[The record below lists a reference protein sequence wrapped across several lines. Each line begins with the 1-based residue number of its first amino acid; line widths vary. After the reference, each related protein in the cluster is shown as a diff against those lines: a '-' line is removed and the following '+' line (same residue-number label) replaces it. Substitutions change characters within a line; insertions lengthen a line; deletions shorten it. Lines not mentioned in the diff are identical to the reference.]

1 MGILYTVFDVN
12 PILSGLVIGLLFGLT
27 GYAKEGRENE
37 YLGRVVENS

>member
-27 GYAKEGRENE
+27 GYAKEGR
-37 YLGRVVENS
+37 